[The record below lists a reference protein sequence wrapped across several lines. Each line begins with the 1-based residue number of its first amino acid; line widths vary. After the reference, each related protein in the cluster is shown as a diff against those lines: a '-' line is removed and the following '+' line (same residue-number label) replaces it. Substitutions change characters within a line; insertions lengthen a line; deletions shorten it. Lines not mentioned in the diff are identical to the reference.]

1 MNGGL
6 HIVLADRSLADQL
19 DVAQLAR
26 ALEDRQLPEKVELY
40 QQAPYSSLEE
50 DGMSCQSGE

>member
-40 QQAPYSSLEE
+40 QQATYSSLEE